1 MKEKYK
7 VKNDV
12 FEITT
17 LKALN
22 KLKNQGLF
30 DKLVGEI
37 SVGKEANV
45 YLIEKEG
52 EFRIAKIYRI
62 AVMDFKKLKDYFLL
76 DTRFNKIKSSR
87 YDLIFNWCRKEY
99 RNLVRCYKN
108 EVKIPT
114 PLGYFKNVIIEE
126 LIGNKEIGEVAPKL
140 KDKLPKDIE
149 EFFNELLINLKK
161 MIFEAQVI
169 HGDLSEYNI
178 LNYKDKPVIID
189 LSQSIPLNSFRSFE
203 LFKRD
208 LNKLYNFFSK
218 YLDKKMVEKKL
229 KELENK
235 FFEYL
240 NT

>member
-1 MKEKYK
+1 MEK
-7 VKNDV
+7 
-12 FEITT
+12 
-17 LKALN
+17 
-22 KLKNQGLF
+22 
-30 DKLVGEI
+30 
-37 SVGKEANV
+37 
-45 YLIEKEG
+45 
-52 EFRIAKIYRI
+52 
-62 AVMDFKKLKDYFLL
+62 
-76 DTRFNKIKSSR
+76 
-87 YDLIFNWCRKEY
+87 
-99 RNLVRCYKN
+99 
-108 EVKIPT
+108 
-114 PLGYFKNVIIEE
+114 
-126 LIGNKEIGEVAPKL
+126 
-140 KDKLPKDIE
+140 
-149 EFFNELLINLKK
+149 FFNELLINLKK
-161 MIFEAQVI
+161 MVFEAQIV

>member
-1 MKEKYK
+1 MREKYK

-17 LKALN
+17 LKVLN

-114 PLGYFKNVIIEE
+114 TLGYFKNVIIEE